1 MNFDTGY
8 DDSSIIWNASIQR
21 RNPTWGI
28 LANSRNITVACD
40 FSWYQIVIAVVEL
53 RAAQYWDFRIEN
65 GFSFTKLSHKVIVKV
80 IN

>member
-1 MNFDTGY
+1 MTTAVLFEMQAFKGVTPLG
-8 DDSSIIWNASIQR
+8 ASWQ
-21 RNPTWGI
+21 TAET
-28 LANSRNITVACD
+28 LCD
-40 FSWYQIVIAVVEL
+40 AIFSWYQIVIAVVEL